1 MKKDIHGEYFSD
13 ANITCACG
21 KSYTVGSTKKE
32 IEIEICSACHPFW
45 TGNEKVLDTAGRV
58 DKFKKRVAAAKS
70 KK

>member
-1 MKKDIHGEYFSD
+1 MKKDIHGEYFPD